1 LPKQLKDY
9 STFRFTPEQEKAL
22 IEGRPNRLIK
32 TSLFRDYP
40 RWVLRRKK
48 RDLLA
53 EFDESRTKFTSNAN
67 TGTAIGKTVDRVMT
81 PEQLIEHC
89 EIDLDVWYVDRQE
102 INKWEVARKGTKSD
116 IMWAGDGIIGKD
128 SKSSDTGG
136 MVVQQL
142 FQVKV
147 FLKRIGPAGFDHK
160 AFKKEIMEDTRLIKS
175 LTDQRMD
182 YPNLNLTQTVQNL
195 LLVNIFDLHYD
206 KLAWSEETGYN
217 WNPEIAEKAFWRTLD
232 TLLSYA
238 ENFPISEIWFPIG
251 NDFFNSDGGYPNATT
266 RGTPQEIV
274 GRWQKTFREGRIMLA
289 KAISRL
295 SRIAPVVVPV
305 IPGNHDWQK
314 SFYLGD
320 SLECFFQGNPA
331 ITIDNKA
338 TPRKYYTFGQN
349 LIGFTHG
356 KDEKLDCGRRCS
368 TFLGSLCCRW

>member
-1 LPKQLKDY
+1 MPKQLKDY

-147 FLKRIGPAGFDHK
+147 FLKRIG
-160 AFKKEIMEDTRLIKS
+160 
-175 LTDQRMD
+175 
-182 YPNLNLTQTVQNL
+182 
-195 LLVNIFDLHYD
+195 
-206 KLAWSEETGYN
+206 
-217 WNPEIAEKAFWRTLD
+217 
-232 TLLSYA
+232 
-238 ENFPISEIWFPIG
+238 
-251 NDFFNSDGGYPNATT
+251 
-266 RGTPQEIV
+266 
-274 GRWQKTFREGRIMLA
+274 
-289 KAISRL
+289 
-295 SRIAPVVVPV
+295 SRI
-305 IPGNHDWQK
+305 
-314 SFYLGD
+314 
-320 SLECFFQGNPA
+320 
-331 ITIDNKA
+331 
-338 TPRKYYTFGQN
+338 
-349 LIGFTHG
+349 
-356 KDEKLDCGRRCS
+356 
-368 TFLGSLCCRW
+368 